1 MERFFSK
8 KINLIYF
15 GKWRDLGSLTYN
27 SPLQGQ
33 KKKKKRKKDP
43 MHELTIHHLGKARY
57 AHCSM
62 QAHFWGPK
70 CFF

>member
-27 SPLQGQ
+27 SPLQE
-33 KKKKKRKKDP
+33 KKKEEEEKKTQC
-43 MHELTIHHLGKARY
+43 MN
-57 AHCSM
+57 
-62 QAHFWGPK
+62 
-70 CFF
+70 